1 MIYRGYEIKKVYPM
15 NWGWF
20 WSNPKTYDGESK
32 DAGNGTV
39 DECKKAID
47 EYLESKD
54 DANERR
60 D

>member
-39 DECKKAID
+39 DECKEAID
-47 EYLESKD
+47 EYLEND
-54 DANERR
+54 DANE
-60 D
+60 